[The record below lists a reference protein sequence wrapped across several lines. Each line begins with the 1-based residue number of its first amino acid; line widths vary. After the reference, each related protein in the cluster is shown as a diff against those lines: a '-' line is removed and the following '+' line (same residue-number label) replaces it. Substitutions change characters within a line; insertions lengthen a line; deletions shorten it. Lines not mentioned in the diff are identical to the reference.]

1 MFRSARIKLTC
12 WYLLVIVIISF
23 FFSAVIYKG
32 VEAELA
38 NRVSNIDR
46 QISILSGILV
56 RSQLRLKEWIN
67 IRTILLRDLEAA
79 KRRLLV
85 NLLFAN
91 ALIIGVSAFGGYFL
105 AGRTLKPIEE
115 MVKEQNRFVADA
127 SHELRTPLA
136 SLKTSTEVALRN
148 KKMKVNEARKA
159 LESNLE
165 DAASLQLLSDRLL
178 SLAQYQKSGS
188 DLMFET
194 VKIGDVIKSVYKKI
208 APIAKKKNI
217 KIKTDIRQDSLKAD
231 RMGLEKMITTI
242 VDNAVKFTPP
252 GGRVEIVSKNEGRR
266 VVIRISDTGIGIDKK
281 YIPHIFNRFYRVDPS
296 RSKVETPGF
305 GLGLP
310 IARRIAELHNGSIEA
325 VSCKGKGS
333 VFTIKLP
340 IKHS

>member
-12 WYLLVIVIISF
+12 WYLLIIVIISF

-32 VEAELA
+32 VEVELISRF
-38 NRVSNIDR
+38 NNIER
-46 QISILSGILV
+46 QIRILPGILV
-56 RSQLRLKEWIN
+56 GTQLKLEEWIN
-67 IRTILLRDLEAA
+67 IRTILLKDLETA
-79 KRRLLV
+79 KHRLLI

-91 ALIIGVSAFGGYFL
+91 ALIIAVSAFGGYFL

-136 SLKTSTEVALRN
+136 SLKTSTEVALRD
-148 KKMKVNEARKA
+148 KKMKLKEARMV

-178 SLAQYQKSGS
+178 SLAQYQKNSN

-194 VKIGDVIKSVYKKI
+194 VKIEDVIKNVYKKI
-208 APIAKKKNI
+208 APVARKKNI
-217 KIKTDIRQDSLKAD
+217 KIKTDIKQNSIKAD
-231 RMGLEKMITTI
+231 RLGLEEMITT
-242 VDNAVKFTPP
+242 VMDNSIKYTPP
-252 GGRVEIVSKNEGRR
+252 GGRVEIVSKTEGRKI
-266 VVIRISDTGIGIDKK
+266 VIRISDTGIGIDKK
-281 YIPHIFNRFYRVDPS
+281 DIPYIFSRFYRVDPS
-296 RSKVETPGF
+296 RSKVKTPGF

-310 IARRIAELHNGSIEA
+310 IAKRIAELHNGSIDV
-325 VSCKGKGS
+325 VSRKGKGS

-340 IKHS
+340 IKRS